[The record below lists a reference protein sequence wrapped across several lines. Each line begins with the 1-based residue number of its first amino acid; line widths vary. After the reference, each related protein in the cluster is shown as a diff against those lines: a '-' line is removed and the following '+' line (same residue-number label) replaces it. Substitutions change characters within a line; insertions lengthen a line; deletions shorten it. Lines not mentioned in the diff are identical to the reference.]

1 MKGEADLR
9 NCGRRRR
16 KGDTDL
22 RGLGYFPADWNQD
35 VVGGG
40 ARGGGGGA
48 AGHSYGPAFP
58 LPAWRTLQL
67 LIPPA
72 NHWGLQTHTQGP

>member
-9 NCGRRRR
+9 NCGRRGR

-40 ARGGGGGA
+40 TRGGGGGA

-72 NHWGLQTHTQGP
+72 NHWCLQTHT